1 MKKLSFIVFFLIG
14 SLYIYGQSSDSLKV
28 AVKPLTEIQRDS
40 LLISIEK
47 NFSDIAHDA
56 FRKNKVGRYKVYRTS
71 NIYNSLKLDTATG
84 RATALQIGIN
94 DDKAR
99 GEYLICGKI
108 EDFLFT
114 EEIIGRY
121 ALYPTGNNY
130 NFILIDTILGSA
142 YQVQWSTKSE
152 QCGRWRIW

>member
-56 FRKNKVGRYKVYRTS
+56 FWKNQVGRYKVYRTS
-71 NIYNSLKLDTATG
+71 NIYNSLKFRYG
-84 RATALQIGIN
+84 NRARN
-94 DDKAR
+94 
-99 GEYLICGKI
+99 
-108 EDFLFT
+108 
-114 EEIIGRY
+114 
-121 ALYPTGNNY
+121 
-130 NFILIDTILGSA
+130 
-142 YQVQWSTKSE
+142 STSN
-152 QCGRWRIW
+152 WN

>member
-56 FRKNKVGRYKVYRTS
+56 FWKNQVGRYQVGRYKVYRTS
-71 NIYNSLKLDTATG
+71 NIYNSLKFRYG
-84 RATALQIGIN
+84 NRARN
-94 DDKAR
+94 
-99 GEYLICGKI
+99 
-108 EDFLFT
+108 
-114 EEIIGRY
+114 
-121 ALYPTGNNY
+121 
-130 NFILIDTILGSA
+130 
-142 YQVQWSTKSE
+142 STSN
-152 QCGRWRIW
+152 WN